1 MSATDCVDGEPKVK
15 KVSVVTSVLPASS
28 SAAVAVDP
36 SLLASNTKRIGS
48 ALAISDERVT
58 CALITSSANEVT
70 VPKVHTGADL
80 ST

>member
-15 KVSVVTSVLPASS
+15 NVSVVTSVLPASS
-28 SAAVAVDP
+28 AVAVDP

-58 CALITSSANEVT
+58 CALITSSADEVI
-70 VPKVHTGADL
+70 VPKLHTGAVL